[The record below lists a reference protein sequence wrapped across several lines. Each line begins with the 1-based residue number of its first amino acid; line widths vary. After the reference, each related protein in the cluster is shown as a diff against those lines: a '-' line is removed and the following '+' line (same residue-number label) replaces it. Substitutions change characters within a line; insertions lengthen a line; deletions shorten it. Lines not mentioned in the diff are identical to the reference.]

1 MRRAIAPWMC
11 LLLLAPAGVCA
22 QALELL
28 YNPHAAYHYAA
39 ANGQVQG
46 LLVDRINAALQSTD
60 IQVVWREVPV
70 ARQRDELRRN
80 ERAACVV
87 GALKT
92 PERVGLGKFSAPFY
106 RAMPIVAISLAD
118 NPRMVSGR
126 PLRQTL
132 EDPQL
137 TLLAK
142 DGYTFGAYVTAQ
154 VERSRPKTMRTL
166 TKYRIW
172 WPCWAASVPTIC
184 SWPRMLSRRW
194 YAASAIRP
202 AASRSP
208 TSAICR
214 KETIAICGA
223 ASRCRTPCWRSSTGP
238 SPGCPRGC
246 RRAEAA
252 RHASAAMDD
261 GGLLEGAGYAHL
273 LGGRHVVRR
282 RHAGLGRRRRAAAVW
297 SARRRRGRGRRQW
310 TGQAHGDG
318 RQQFAHGPD
327 HPRHAGARPSGD
339 RRPRLEHPGRQ
350 RRGQHA
356 GLPQQLCRPGG
367 RLRHRGRRSARLR
380 RADRRAGLHG
390 DAERHQP
397 GGARRRRDDRGQLSE
412 PAQPRQQRGRLHESG
427 VRRLHA
433 ARPLQPSTPQTDPG
447 YLAGGPLPPRLG
459 QSDLSLGY
467 EGGPVTASL
476 AYARDD
482 RQGGP
487 QPQDF
492 RAKWQASGSYAL
504 PAVRLYAM
512 AGDDR
517 YQNTPATRSHV
528 RYWLTG
534 FSLPVSDL
542 MQLTV
547 NGMRRPLQNE
557 LRGGTA
563 NVQGGVVYFFS
574 VRVRGFLVC
583 DRLVADD
590 HLAGGI
596 TRTVSTGLQYRF

>member
-22 QALELL
+22 QQLELL

-46 LLVDRINAALQSTD
+46 VLVDRINAALQSTD

-194 YAASAIRP
+194 CAASAIRP

-214 KETIAICGA
+214 KETSAICGA

-238 SPGCPRGC
+238 SPGCPRGR

-252 RHASAAMDD
+252 RHTSAWRTSADRA
-261 GGLLEGAGYAHL
+261 GTRRPGHRQPGLRARRPAGWTAA
-273 LGGRHVVRR
+273 
-282 RHAGLGRRRRAAAVW
+282 AGLSRQMAGQRIVRAAGGAPVRHGRRRPLPEHA
-297 SARRRRGRGRRQW
+297 S
-310 TGQAHGDG
+310 
-318 RQQFAHGPD
+318 
-327 HPRHAGARPSGD
+327 HPQPCA
-339 RRPRLEHPGRQ
+339 L
-350 RRGQHA
+350 
-356 GLPQQLCRPGG
+356 L
-367 RLRHRGRRSARLR
+367 
-380 RADRRAGLHG
+380 ADRCF
-390 DAERHQP
+390 
-397 GGARRRRDDRGQLSE
+397 
-412 PAQPRQQRGRLHESG
+412 
-427 VRRLHA
+427 A
-433 ARPLQPSTPQTDPG
+433 ACQ
-447 YLAGGPLPPRLG
+447 
-459 QSDLSLGY
+459 
-467 EGGPVTASL
+467 
-476 AYARDD
+476 
-482 RQGGP
+482 
-487 QPQDF
+487 
-492 RAKWQASGSYAL
+492 
-504 PAVRLYAM
+504 
-512 AGDDR
+512 
-517 YQNTPATRSHV
+517 
-528 RYWLTG
+528 
-534 FSLPVSDL
+534 
-542 MQLTV
+542 
-547 NGMRRPLQNE
+547 
-557 LRGGTA
+557 
-563 NVQGGVVYFFS
+563 
-574 VRVRGFLVC
+574 
-583 DRLVADD
+583 RLVAADRQR
-590 HLAGGI
+590 HAAPAAK
-596 TRTVSTGLQYRF
+596 